1 MVQKVIQNHI
11 LELSP
16 LICPSV
22 RGLIP
27 LCKSSRSLMATF
39 CTNSFPSLVYPMHI
53 PSAKPPIN
61 FNPSLHHCE
70 IELPSPNIR
79 TVPTKKRIRYK
90 GWVLMFPASSSQ
102 TKSGNLNIL
111 SKASQEMRSYTHLHF
126 PKVKIEQQQISLLPM
141 DKHAFTIWNIMMKK
155 VLSHLWTTNMIQK
168 HTF

>member
-1 MVQKVIQNHI
+1 
-11 LELSP
+11 
-16 LICPSV
+16 
-22 RGLIP
+22 
-27 LCKSSRSLMATF
+27 MATF
-39 CTNSFPSLVYPMHI
+39 CTNSVPSLVYPMHI
-53 PSAKPPIN
+53 PSSKPPIN

-79 TVPTKKRIRYK
+79 TSAYK
-90 GWVLMFPASSSQ
+90 EKNKIQGVLMFPASSSQ

-126 PKVKIEQQQISLLPM
+126 PKVKIEQQQISLLAM

-155 VLSHLWTTNMIQK
+155 VLSHLRTTNMIQK